1 MTVSAQTPIN
11 RSTANGVTTVF
22 PYNFKVLAAA
32 DLEVS
37 LDGVVKTLTTDYTLS
52 GVGDDAGGNVTML
65 SAPAN
70 GVTVVRRRNM
80 AYIREVDYQDQGEL
94 PTDTLDDDQD
104 APILMI
110 QQVAEGL
117 SRAVSLPPESS
128 SVSLELPTPG
138 ALQYLRWNAA
148 ADALESVLLADV
160 SLISLTAYAQTLLN
174 AVDAAAA
181 RVVLGITT
189 FGSSLVTAAN
199 ADAARTA
206 MGAAASG
213 ANSDITSL
221 TGLTQVRGL
230 SPTQTVLSGPVD
242 SSGFS
247 AFGGSVGT
255 ATLTTAATLKVAAAA
270 GGDLSYVGSITNAAF
285 TSPGGS
291 GTGYLCLSV
300 TSAGVVTAAVRT
312 LQRVEQWGGT
322 YSITNG
328 QLTFNIQEM
337 THKVGSGAA
346 ATQVYE
352 VVIGECPYTAGVWS
366 GTPVWYALNAQASI
380 AQTLAA
386 ATVYSLS
393 HNMGSRR
400 AYLQAYMVA
409 DDGTSSYPI
418 PLYSMDNTDT
428 GPVYAG
434 VTGVGLNEKT
444 IGFKTATTG
453 LFANNVSVAVNFG
466 TASAARINVKRWW

>member
-117 SRAVSLPPESS
+117 SRAVSLPPESTG
-128 SVSLELPTPG
+128 VSLTLPTPA

-199 ADAARTA
+199 AAAARIA

-221 TGLTQVRGL
+221 TGLTTPLTRAQGGTGSNTSRTL
-230 SPTQTVLSGPVD
+230 IQEAYT
-242 SSGFS
+242 SSGAVATGTTIIPFDDTVPQITEGDQYFSLAFTPTNAANILEFS
-247 AFGGSVGT
+247 AVIQLANSVSNSPLIAALFQVAVANSLKVAYTVQPTGSLGQITLIHEIT
-255 ATLTTAATLKVAAAA
+255 AGATAATT
-270 GGDLSYVGSITNAAF
+270 YSIRA
-285 TSPGGS
+285 GGS
-291 GTGYLCLSV
+291 G
-300 TSAGVVTAAVRT
+300 AGTTT
-312 LQRVEQWGGT
+312 LNGFSGGRFF
-322 YSITNG
+322 G
-328 QLTFNIQEM
+328 
-337 THKVGSGAA
+337 
-346 ATQVYE
+346 
-352 VVIGECPYTAGVWS
+352 GV
-366 GTPVWYALNAQASI
+366 
-380 AQTLAA
+380 
-386 ATVYSLS
+386 
-393 HNMGSRR
+393 
-400 AYLQAYMVA
+400 
-409 DDGTSSYPI
+409 GTS
-418 PLYSMDNTDT
+418 
-428 GPVYAG
+428 
-434 VTGVGLNEKT
+434 
-444 IGFKTATTG
+444 F
-453 LFANNVSVAVNFG
+453 F
-466 TASAARINVKRWW
+466 RIREYTP

>member
-1 MTVSAQTPIN
+1 MTVSAQTPIK

-22 PYNFKVLAAA
+22 PYDFKILAAA

-70 GVTVVRRRNM
+70 GAIVVRRRNM
-80 AYIREVDYQDQGEL
+80 AYTREVDYQDQGEL

-128 SVSLELPTPG
+128 GVSLELPTPG

-181 RVVLGITT
+181 RLVLGITT

-199 ADAARTA
+199 AAAARIA

-213 ANSDITSL
+213 ANNDITSL
-221 TGLTQVRGL
+221 TALTSINILSGYLFGCTLSTAGSSATMSIAAGKAQDSTGVQLMTLTAIAKTTSAWAVGTGNGGLDTGAIANSTWYHWFVIRRPDTGVVDALCSLSATAPTLPANYTQFRRIGSGLTNGSAQWTKFFQDGDLFQWDVVPTMITGA
-230 SPTQTVLSGPVD
+230 SPPGT
-242 SSGFS
+242 S
-247 AFGGSVGT
+247 AIT
-255 ATLTTAATLKVAAAA
+255 ETLTV
-270 GGDLSYVGSITNAAF
+270 
-285 TSPGGS
+285 P
-291 GTGYLCLSV
+291 
-300 TSAGVVTAAVRT
+300 
-312 LQRVEQWGGT
+312 
-322 YSITNG
+322 
-328 QLTFNIQEM
+328 
-337 THKVGSGAA
+337 
-346 ATQVYE
+346 
-352 VVIGECPYTAGVWS
+352 
-366 GTPVWYALNAQASI
+366 
-380 AQTLAA
+380 
-386 ATVYSLS
+386 
-393 HNMGSRR
+393 
-400 AYLQAYMVA
+400 
-409 DDGTSSYPI
+409 
-418 PLYSMDNTDT
+418 
-428 GPVYAG
+428 
-434 VTGVGLNEKT
+434 TGVKVRAIINAFLATGSSSTYQRYSDLAVTDSAISATGSASPLPNIGGVANT
-444 IGFKTATTG
+444 IY
-453 LFANNVSVAVNFG
+453 
-466 TASAARINVKRWW
+466 

>member
-1 MTVSAQTPIN
+1 MPTPSSIGDLSQVAASNFPAGSDSPALLDDVQRAQASFIAMLRDGKGFSVPVTLASAATTDIGAQNALAVEITGTTTITSFGTSYNGPRFLRFTGALILTHN
-11 RSTANGVTTVF
+11 ATTLNLPGAANITTVAGDTAIAY
-22 PYNFKVLAAA
+22 PNTTGNGWNVAPLA
-32 DLEVS
+32 
-37 LDGVVKTLTTDYTLS
+37 
-52 GVGDDAGGNVTML
+52 
-65 SAPAN
+65 
-70 GVTVVRRRNM
+70 
-80 AYIREVDYQDQGEL
+80 
-94 PTDTLDDDQD
+94 
-104 APILMI
+104 
-110 QQVAEGL
+110 
-117 SRAVSLPPESS
+117 
-128 SVSLELPTPG
+128 
-138 ALQYLRWNAA
+138 
-148 ADALESVLLADV
+148 
-160 SLISLTAYAQTLLN
+160 
-174 AVDAAAA
+174 
-181 RVVLGITT
+181 
-189 FGSSLVTAAN
+189 
-199 ADAARTA
+199 
-206 MGAAASG
+206 
-213 ANSDITSL
+213 
-221 TGLTQVRGL
+221 GLTQVRGL

-270 GGDLSYVGSITNAAF
+270 GGDLSYVGSIVNAAF

-366 GTPVWYALNAQASI
+366 GTPVWYALNARASV
-380 AQTLAA
+380 AQTLAS
-386 ATVYSLS
+386 ATIYSLS
-393 HNMGSRR
+393 HNMGSSR
-400 AYLQAYMVA
+400 AYLQAYMVV

-434 VTGVGLNEKT
+434 VTGVGMTEKT

-453 LFANNVSVAVNFG
+453 LFANNVSVTVNFG

>member
-1 MTVSAQTPIN
+1 MTVSAQTPIK

-22 PYNFKVLAAA
+22 PYDFKILAAA

-52 GVGDDAGGNVTML
+52 GVGDYAGGNVTML

-70 GVTVVRRRNM
+70 GAIVVRRRNM
-80 AYIREVDYQDQGEL
+80 AYTREVDYQDQGEL

-128 SVSLELPTPG
+128 GVSLELPTPG

-181 RVVLGITT
+181 RLVLGITT

-199 ADAARTA
+199 AAAARIA

-221 TGLTQVRGL
+221 TGLTTPLSTAQGGTGRNTTELQNYVYIRDEKPDNTAGGAATSGSWQTRTLNTEVSDTGGLAALSSNQVTLAAGTYIVESRAPAFACARHQIRLQNVTAGTTL
-230 SPTQTVLSGPVD
+230 LLGSGTYSSPSDPTQTDSQIKGGVITVAAGQAIELQHRVQTSASGDGYGIAINFGVTNI
-242 SSGFS
+242 FS
-247 AFGGSVGT
+247 EITFR
-255 ATLTTAATLKVAAAA
+255 KVA
-270 GGDLSYVGSITNAAF
+270 
-285 TSPGGS
+285 
-291 GTGYLCLSV
+291 
-300 TSAGVVTAAVRT
+300 
-312 LQRVEQWGGT
+312 
-322 YSITNG
+322 
-328 QLTFNIQEM
+328 
-337 THKVGSGAA
+337 
-346 ATQVYE
+346 
-352 VVIGECPYTAGVWS
+352 
-366 GTPVWYALNAQASI
+366 
-380 AQTLAA
+380 
-386 ATVYSLS
+386 
-393 HNMGSRR
+393 
-400 AYLQAYMVA
+400 
-409 DDGTSSYPI
+409 
-418 PLYSMDNTDT
+418 
-428 GPVYAG
+428 
-434 VTGVGLNEKT
+434 
-444 IGFKTATTG
+444 
-453 LFANNVSVAVNFG
+453 
-466 TASAARINVKRWW
+466 

>member
-1 MTVSAQTPIN
+1 VTVSAQTPIN

-117 SRAVSLPPESS
+117 SRAVSLPPESTG
-128 SVSLELPTPG
+128 VSLTLPTPA

-181 RVVLGITT
+181 RLVLGITT

-199 ADAARTA
+199 AAAARTA

-213 ANSDITSL
+213 ANEDITSL
-221 TGLTQVRGL
+221 SIQGAHKNLRSSAPGTSASITITADEICLESSTNTYQTLRSVSLTLVCSGSGANGLDTGSL
-230 SPTQTVLSGPVD
+230 
-242 SSGFS
+242 
-247 AFGGSVGT
+247 AGSTIYHKWVIYNPAT
-255 ATLTTAATLKVAAAA
+255 ATTAALLSLSATAPTMPSGYTYKARVGAISTDGSGNKYPLGHTSFGADTDLIVKAATNVTNRPQLVSGVQGNASTPTYVTASMSAYVPSTACRVRGNAGA
-270 GGDLSYVGSITNAAF
+270 GGGASTGMMLAPNDQYGGCNS
-285 TSPGGS
+285 TSNPPP
-291 GTGYLCLSV
+291 L
-300 TSAGVVTAAVRT
+300 
-312 LQRVEQWGGT
+312 
-322 YSITNG
+322 
-328 QLTFNIQEM
+328 
-337 THKVGSGAA
+337 
-346 ATQVYE
+346 
-352 VVIGECPYTAGVWS
+352 
-366 GTPVWYALNAQASI
+366 ALNTTSSSASI
-380 AQTLAA
+380 PFDFAIEST
-386 ATVYSLS
+386 
-393 HNMGSRR
+393 N
-400 AYLQAYMVA
+400 
-409 DDGTSSYPI
+409 
-418 PLYSMDNTDT
+418 LYYACNTANGYACLGGWRDT
-428 GPVYAG
+428 
-434 VTGVGLNEKT
+434 
-444 IGFKTATTG
+444 I
-453 LFANNVSVAVNFG
+453 
-466 TASAARINVKRWW
+466 

>member
-174 AVDAAAA
+174 A
-181 RVVLGITT
+181 
-189 FGSSLVTAAN
+189 AN

-206 MGAAASG
+206 MGAADSG
-213 ANSDITSL
+213 PNSNITSL

-322 YSITNG
+322 YSTTTG

-337 THKVGSGAA
+337 THKVGGAGV

-366 GTPVWYALNAQASI
+366 GTPVWYALNGR
-380 AQTLAA
+380 
-386 ATVYSLS
+386 YS
-393 HNMGSRR
+393 
-400 AYLQAYMVA
+400 
-409 DDGTSSYPI
+409 
-418 PLYSMDNTDT
+418 
-428 GPVYAG
+428 
-434 VTGVGLNEKT
+434 K
-444 IGFKTATTG
+444 KTATLPAVSSAISQNHNIGTPDVRKRLYLTCITAQHGWVTNDHLDGVLQSDGSQLLPVVTWADRKSGGFTLYTSAGLVVPIKSTG
-453 LFANNVSVAVNFG
+453 LQATPTYANFAYTLEFTRPWGGS
-466 TASAARINVKRWW
+466 

>member
-1 MTVSAQTPIN
+1 MPTPSSIGDLSQVAASNFPAGSDSPANLDDVQRAQAGFIAMLRDGKGFSVPVTLASAATTDIGAQNALAVEITGTTTITSFGTSYNGPRFLRFTGALILTHN
-11 RSTANGVTTVF
+11 ATTLNLPGAANITTVAGDTAIAY
-22 PYNFKVLAAA
+22 PNTTGNGWNVVPLA
-32 DLEVS
+32 
-37 LDGVVKTLTTDYTLS
+37 
-52 GVGDDAGGNVTML
+52 
-65 SAPAN
+65 
-70 GVTVVRRRNM
+70 
-80 AYIREVDYQDQGEL
+80 
-94 PTDTLDDDQD
+94 
-104 APILMI
+104 
-110 QQVAEGL
+110 
-117 SRAVSLPPESS
+117 
-128 SVSLELPTPG
+128 
-138 ALQYLRWNAA
+138 
-148 ADALESVLLADV
+148 
-160 SLISLTAYAQTLLN
+160 
-174 AVDAAAA
+174 
-181 RVVLGITT
+181 
-189 FGSSLVTAAN
+189 
-199 ADAARTA
+199 
-206 MGAAASG
+206 
-213 ANSDITSL
+213 
-221 TGLTQVRGL
+221 GLTQVRGL

-242 SSGFS
+242 SLGAS

-270 GGDLSYVGSITNAAF
+270 GGDLSYVGSIVNPAF

-337 THKVGSGAA
+337 THKVGNSAT

-366 GTPVWYALNAQASI
+366 GTPVWYALNARASI

-393 HNMGSRR
+393 HNMGSSR
-400 AYLQAYMVA
+400 AYLQACMVV

-444 IGFKTATTG
+444 IGFKTATQG

>member
-1 MTVSAQTPIN
+1 MSQVAASNFPAGSDSPANLDDVQRAQASFIAMLRDGKGFSVPVTLASAATTDIGAQNALAVEITGTTTITSFGTSYNGPRFLRFTGALILTHN
-11 RSTANGVTTVF
+11 ATTLNLPGAANITTVAGDTAIAY
-22 PYNFKVLAAA
+22 PNTTGNGWNVVILA
-32 DLEVS
+32 S
-37 LDGVVKTLTTDYTLS
+37 
-52 GVGDDAGGNVTML
+52 AGSN
-65 SAPAN
+65 SN
-70 GVTVVRRRNM
+70 
-80 AYIREVDYQDQGEL
+80 I
-94 PTDTLDDDQD
+94 
-104 APILMI
+104 
-110 QQVAEGL
+110 
-117 SRAVSLPPESS
+117 
-128 SVSLELPTPG
+128 
-138 ALQYLRWNAA
+138 
-148 ADALESVLLADV
+148 
-160 SLISLTAYAQTLLN
+160 TA
-174 AVDAAAA
+174 
-181 RVVLGITT
+181 
-189 FGSSLVTAAN
+189 
-199 ADAARTA
+199 
-206 MGAAASG
+206 
-213 ANSDITSL
+213 L

-366 GTPVWYALNAQASI
+366 GTPVWYALNARASV
-380 AQTLAA
+380 AQTLAS
-386 ATVYSLS
+386 ATFYNLS
-393 HNMGSRR
+393 HNMGSSR
-400 AYLQAYMVA
+400 AYLQACMVV

-418 PLYSMDNTDT
+418 PLYSVDQTDS

-434 VTGVGLNEKT
+434 VTGVGMTEKT
-444 IGFKTATTG
+444 IGFKTGASG
-453 LFANNVSVAVNFG
+453 LFASNLSVSVGYV